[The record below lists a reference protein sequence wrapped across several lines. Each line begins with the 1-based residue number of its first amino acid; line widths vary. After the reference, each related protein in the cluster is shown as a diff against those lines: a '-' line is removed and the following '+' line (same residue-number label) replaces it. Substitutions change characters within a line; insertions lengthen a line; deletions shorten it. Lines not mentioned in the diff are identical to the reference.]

1 MSISPSSK
9 KEWFDSQHVL
19 NYLKVADT
27 IPHRKEGESVLID
40 AIPKDAKR
48 ILDIGTGD
56 GRLIKLIKSYLPNI
70 EKVVALDISPIM
82 IKAVKDNFS
91 NDPMVKVIEHDM
103 EIPLPDM
110 GFFDVVVSS
119 FAIHHL
125 KHERK
130 YTLYQEVYD
139 ILYPAGVFCN
149 LEHVSSPS
157 VEQHNRFLKA
167 VSSSLKKEDNTN
179 RLLSME
185 KQLQWFRELGFVE
198 VDCYWKWL
206 ELALLIGYKL

>member
-1 MSISPSSK
+1 MTLSSK
-9 KEWFDSQHVL
+9 QEWSDSQHVL

-27 IPHRKEGESVLID
+27 IPHRAEGESILID
-40 AIPKDAKR
+40 NIPKDAKR

-56 GRLIKLIKSYLPNI
+56 GRLIKLIKAQLPNI
-70 EKVVALDISPIM
+70 EKVTALDVSPLM
-82 IKAVKDNFS
+82 IKALKNNFS
-91 NDPMVKVIEHDM
+91 NDPTVNVIEHDL
-103 EIPLPDM
+103 ESPLPDM
-110 GFFDVVVSS
+110 GYFDAVVSA

-130 YTLYQEVYD
+130 YTLYEEIYD
-139 ILYPAGVFCN
+139 ILYPTGVFCN

-157 VEQHNRFLKA
+157 VEQHNKFLKVISVA
-167 VSSSLKKEDNTN
+167 RKKEDNTN

-185 KQLQWFRELGFVE
+185 KQLQWFRDIGFIE

-206 ELALLIGYKL
+206 ELALLVGYKL

>member
-1 MSISPSSK
+1 MISSPSSK
-9 KEWFDSQHVL
+9 KEWSDSQHVL
-19 NYLKVADT
+19 NYLKAADT

-40 AIPKDAKR
+40 NIPKNAKR

-56 GRLIKLIKSYLPNI
+56 GRLIKLIKSHLPNI
-70 EKVVALDISPIM
+70 EELVALDISPIM

-91 NDPMVKVIEHDM
+91 NDSTVIVIEHDLDVQ
-103 EIPLPDM
+103 LPDI
-110 GFFDVVVSS
+110 GYFDAVVSA
-119 FAIHHL
+119 FTIHHL

-130 YTLYQEVYD
+130 YDLYEEIYN
-139 ILYPAGVFCN
+139 ILYPTGVFCN

-157 VEQHNRFLKA
+157 VNQHNKFLEA
-167 VSSSLKKEDNTN
+167 VSSAQKKEDNTN

-185 KQLQWFRELGFVE
+185 KQLQWFRELGFIE